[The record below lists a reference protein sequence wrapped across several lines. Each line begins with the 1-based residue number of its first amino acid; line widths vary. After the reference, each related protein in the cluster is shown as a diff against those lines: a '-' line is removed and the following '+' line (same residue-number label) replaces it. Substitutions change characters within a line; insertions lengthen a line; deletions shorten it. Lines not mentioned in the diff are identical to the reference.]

1 MKMLTAGLGSI
12 GQRHLRNL
20 QSLNGTEIIF
30 LRPGRSTLPDAEL
43 AGLLTERNLYK
54 ALDRHYPDAIIVSN
68 PTGYH
73 L

>member
-20 QSLNGTEIIF
+20 QSLNGTEII
-30 LRPGRSTLPDAEL
+30 LLGPGRSILPDAEL
-43 AGLLTERNLYK
+43 EGLSTEHNLYE
-54 ALDRHYPDAIIVSN
+54 ALDRHCPDAIIVSN
-68 PTGYH
+68 PTAFH